1 VTRDVENTTSG
12 DVLRRTYFH
21 GGIDWRAVPSCVRR
35 RAAGTGG
42 FEERCVAGGGVA
54 GGGVAGDGFASVSF
68 VTGSSEVV
76 LMRGR
81 R

>member
-1 VTRDVENTTSG
+1 MR
-12 DVLRRTYFH
+12 
-21 GGIDWRAVPSCVRR
+21 RAVHQGNDFRHIEFR
-35 RAAGTGG
+35 KG
-42 FEERCVAGGGVA
+42 RCVAVGVAGGVA
-54 GGGVAGDGFASVSF
+54 GGGFASVSF